1 MRALLATVVVALVI
15 VALPASAQQP
25 AAPASQAKPTPAAP
39 AGAAPA
45 ATPVP
50 AAPPSAAD
58 PQSTYTYQREGRRDP
73 FLSLLGAGVEPRTP
87 GARRG
92 EGTAGMTVAE
102 ISVRGVVQSRGELV
116 AMVHGPDNRTYL
128 VHQGDKLADGMVKTI
143 TPQGLVI
150 VQDVNDPL
158 SLIKQRE
165 VRKLLRSLEDG
176 KE

>member
-1 MRALLATVVVALVI
+1 MFLMAAIAIAAVPIA
-15 VALPASAQQP
+15 AQQP
-25 AAPASQAKPTPAAP
+25 AAPAAKPSPAPSTAAP
-39 AGAAPA
+39 APKPSPAPSAAAPA
-45 ATPVP
+45 PTEP
-50 AAPPSAAD
+50 A
-58 PQSTYTYQREGRRDP
+58 STYTYQREGRRDP
-73 FLSLLGAGVEPRTP
+73 FLTLVGGTEPRP

-102 ISVRGVVQSRGELV
+102 ISVRGIVQSRGELV
-116 AMVHGPDNRTYL
+116 AMVHGPDNRTYI
-128 VHQGDKLADGMVKTI
+128 VHQGDKLADGVIKTV

-158 SLIKQRE
+158 SLVKQRE